1 MDIDDEAALGRS
13 RDILPQMAA
22 ADVHAWYAD
31 TSLLAAEPGRL
42 DRALAWLNAEERD
55 RYHRYRHDTDR
66 LMFALGRAMA
76 RRLVGRALDLAPD
89 AWQWREGPH
98 GRPEI
103 AAPATALHFNLAH
116 SAGLVCCALATGR
129 EVGIDVEH
137 RGRERTDQAIVARFC
152 APAEAADIDIN
163 RPDWHDRFL
172 KYWTLKEAYLKARG
186 LGIAVHLADICFELD
201 GTDDAIRI
209 TFLRSLAGT
218 DARWAF
224 RLTEPTDR
232 HLIALAA
239 GVPDGRRP
247 SIAIEPFPAD
257 WLP

>member
-1 MDIDDEAALGRS
+1 MTAG
-13 RDILPQMAA
+13 
-22 ADVHAWYAD
+22 DVHAWYAD
-31 TSLLAAEPGRL
+31 ISLLASAPLKLERV
-42 DRALAWLNAEERD
+42 LAWLSPEERD
-55 RYHRYRHDTDR
+55 RFDRYRHDADR

-76 RRLVGRALDLAPD
+76 RRLVGRALDMPPA
-89 AWQWREGPH
+89 AWHWREGPH

-116 SAGLVCCALATGR
+116 SAGLVCCAIATGR

-137 RGRERTDQAIVARFC
+137 RSRERTDPAIVARFC
-152 APAEAADIDIN
+152 APGEAAAIDVSQ
-163 RPDWHDRFL
+163 PDWHDRFL

-201 GTDDAIRI
+201 GADDAIRI
-209 TFLRSLAGT
+209 TFLRSLEGT

-224 RLTEPTDR
+224 RLAQPTDR
-232 HLIALAA
+232 HLVALAA
-239 GVPDGRRP
+239 GVSDGRRP
-247 SIAIEPFPAD
+247 AIALEPFPAD